1 MKVKKGKWTPQEQ
14 SQGYLLPHNAF
25 TKFYKALCNFNL
37 LSKCRGS
44 TSVQKKSDGC

>member
-1 MKVKKGKWTPQEQ
+1 MNSRTKSGMSSTPQCIHRVLQ
-14 SQGYLLPHNAF
+14 
-25 TKFYKALCNFNL
+25 ALCNFNL